1 MDIIVACKRWGI
13 AWAGVFLFWL
23 AFIFAVGTVSIC
35 DAESWRPIDIT
46 LGAVFFLFVLAF
58 SYSSWICL
66 EISRKAGLDGLSDCW
81 SAIILIP
88 NAAFLPVVSLATT
101 SFPLYRRPEGMTAG
115 LAATFI
121 AGLLWFFAGLL
132 IAEFEAQFRRKPLV
146 RLLRQTIF
154 FYLMSISICLM
165 VLLEYLI
172 EGQFV
177 YLFCYMGVLW
187 AGWGVYWW
195 SRDPVIAGG
204 WRK

>member
-1 MDIIVACKRWGI
+1 MGRSVPLLAGI
-13 AWAGVFLFWL
+13 HFCSGDCFNLRCGKLEADRYYSRG
-23 AFIFAVGTVSIC
+23 
-35 DAESWRPIDIT
+35 R
-46 LGAVFFLFVLAF
+46 FFLFVLAF

-101 SFPLYRRPEGMTAG
+101 SFPLYRRTEGMTAG

-204 WRK
+204 RRK

>member
-1 MDIIVACKRWGI
+1 MGDRLGRSVPLLAGI
-13 AWAGVFLFWL
+13 HFCSGDCFNLRCGKLEADRYYSRG
-23 AFIFAVGTVSIC
+23 
-35 DAESWRPIDIT
+35 R
-46 LGAVFFLFVLAF
+46 FFLFVLAF

-146 RLLRQTIF
+146 WLLRQTIF

-204 WRK
+204 RRK